1 MNDWVKSHAPRWL
14 LVCALAAAGAAHA
27 AQDDDFLA
35 AREAFRAGDAAK
47 LERYAKSLT
56 GYPLEPY
63 IIYWRFRLRLDEAS
77 PSDIRAMLA
86 RLQDA
91 PVVNSLRTDWLKQLA
106 VKQQWELFDTEY
118 PLLEGADAELLCY
131 SLQSRLRAGGAEALN
146 YARTLWFSGRDQ
158 PESCTPLFDALAA
171 NGQLSAEDVW
181 ARVRLALEAGNT
193 GVARRA
199 AEYLAQKE
207 PAETQ
212 SWPGIAVNPQA
223 YLERKNFNLKSRA
236 GRESVMYA
244 VQRLARTAPPLAAQ
258 QWAKLGERFSDS
270 ERGYVWGLI
279 AYQGAQRHDP
289 NALAW
294 YGKAGEMTDAQ
305 LAWKVRI
312 ALRAK
317 SWPDVL
323 AAIDAMSPKES
334 QDAAWRYWKARAYKM
349 LQRVDE
355 AQAILTPLAG
365 EFSFYGQ
372 LAAEDLGGRGRTPA
386 ASYKPTREEVQAM
399 AKVPGFQRALTFYRI
414 NLRFE
419 GNREWNWTIREYDDK
434 QLLAAAEFARKSEI
448 YDRAINTAD
457 RTRELH
463 DFSMRYLAPYRD
475 VMKSYVS
482 QQQLDEAFVYG
493 LIRQESRFIAD
504 VKSSAGAVGLMQ
516 LMPATA
522 RWAAQKVGLK
532 NYQGGAQTANV
543 ETNLNLGTWYLRHV
557 LDTLDSHPVL
567 ASAAYNAGPG
577 RARAWRASEPMDA
590 AIYAESIPFN
600 ETRDYVKKVMSNASY
615 YSQQFGQAL
624 LSLKDRIGVIAPRSR
639 AMEKALDEPGGQE

>member
-1 MNDWVKSHAPRWL
+1 MGNNLKSLQSLCLCVGL
-14 LVCALAAAGAAHA
+14 LIAGAGPAYA
-27 AQDDDFLA
+27 ATQDEDFLA
-35 AREAFRAGDAAK
+35 AREAFRAGDAIR
-47 LERYAKSLT
+47 LERYVKPLS

-63 IIYWRFRLRLDEAS
+63 ITYWRFRLRLDEAT
-77 PSDIRAMLA
+77 PADVRAMLA
-86 RLQDA
+86 RLQDG
-91 PVVNSLRTDWLKQLA
+91 PVVNSLRTDWLKSLA
-106 VKQQWELFDTEY
+106 VKQQWELFDAEY

-131 SLQSRLRAGGAEALN
+131 SLQSRLRGGGAEALS

-158 PESCTPLFDALAA
+158 PESCTPLYDALAA
-171 NGQLSAEDVW
+171 SNQLSTEDIW

-199 AEYLAQKE
+199 AEYLATKD

-212 SWPGIAVNPQA
+212 TWPAIAVNPQA

-258 QWAKLGERFSDS
+258 QWAKLGERFSDA
-270 ERGYVWGLI
+270 ERAYVWGLI
-279 AYQGAQRHDP
+279 AFQGAQRHDP
-289 NALAW
+289 AALGW
-294 YGKAGEMTDAQ
+294 YAKAGELGDPQ

-323 AAIDAMSPKES
+323 AAVDAMSPKEG
-334 QDAAWRYWKARAYKM
+334 QDAAWRYWRARALKA
-349 LQRVDE
+349 LGRTDE
-355 AQAILTPLAG
+355 AQTLFAALAAD
-365 EFSFYGQ
+365 FSFYGQ
-372 LAAEDLGGRGRTPA
+372 LAAEEFGGRAKMPM
-386 ASYKPTREEVQAM
+386 ASYKPTRDEVQAM
-399 AKVPGFQRALTFYRI
+399 GRVPGFQRALAFYRL

-419 GNREWNWTIREYDDK
+419 GNREWSWTIRAYDDK
-434 QLLAAAEFARKSEI
+434 QLLAAAEFARRSEL

-463 DFSMRYLAPYRD
+463 DFTMRYLAPYRD
-475 VMKSYVS
+475 VMKSYVT

-522 RWAAQKVGLK
+522 RWVAQKVGLK
-532 NYQGGAQTANV
+532 NYQGGTQTANV
-543 ETNLNLGTWYLRHV
+543 ETNLNLGTWYLKHV

-615 YSQQFGQAL
+615 YSQQFGHTL
-624 LSLKDRIGVIAPRSR
+624 LTLKERIGVIAPRSR
-639 AMEKALDEPGGQE
+639 TLEKPLDEPGG